1 MSKFFLRFNPKYR
14 HRKDRYAKQ
23 LFYTIDV
30 IQKLTGVNLLIRELS
45 HGRKAKNKRIENL
58 EPYYR
63 VGQIYHNQSLTA
75 TSELEAELLS
85 FDTSIESKS
94 DDLMDGVAYILQY
107 VVNRWFDEVTD
118 IIVATCW
125 D

>member
-1 MSKFFLRFNPKYR
+1 M
-14 HRKDRYAKQ
+14 
-23 LFYTIDV
+23 
-30 IQKLTGVNLLIRELS
+30 
-45 HGRKAKNKRIENL
+45 
-58 EPYYR
+58 
-63 VGQIYHNQSLTA
+63 GQIYHNQSLTA